1 MKIIA
6 GLKPDSSDEIGKHFN
21 KIIDDLKKQINDIVE
36 QLELKA
42 NKGEIQQVEESLL
55 QKLDKCV
62 EALIK
67 KLADKNDTKKAL
79 LFLEKRI
86 NDLYQ
91 LSFDK
96 RGTNDDDP
104 LIAKRPLFWSCVSCD
119 IDVDKYRGKLGEYK
133 NWAVF
138 PPKETTPDR
147 MGRFGIGYYN
157 MMRNRK
163 LGA

>member
-1 MKIIA
+1 M
-6 GLKPDSSDEIGKHFN
+6 
-21 KIIDDLKKQINDIVE
+21 
-36 QLELKA
+36 
-42 NKGEIQQVEESLL
+42 
-55 QKLDKCV
+55 
-62 EALIK
+62 
-67 KLADKNDTKKAL
+67 ADKNDTKKAL

-86 NDLYQ
+86 NDMYQ

-96 RGTNDDDP
+96 KTCNDDEP
-104 LIAKRPLFWSCVSCD
+104 LLAKRPLFWSCASCD
-119 IDVDKYRGKLGEYK
+119 VDVDKYRGKLGEFK

-163 LGA
+163 LGVTNDNNSNKFA